1 MPKDSQLLA
10 DDESLIVDTHPHWK
24 ALLLPALAVPVVV
37 GLASW
42 GIFALGDF
50 SGREYVQIG
59 IAVVAVALLVWV
71 SLLPWLRWRTTRFIV
86 TSRRVVIRSGVIS
99 RTGRDIPLTR
109 VNDVTFTHGLVD
121 RILGCGTLQ
130 IESGGERGQLVI
142 NEIPHVETVQR
153 QLSDLVEQANAPHAR
168 ADEPTDPSG
177 PEPA

>member
-1 MPKDSQLLA
+1 MAKDSQLLA

-24 ALLLPALAVPVVV
+24 ALLLPALLVPIVV

-42 GIFALGDF
+42 GIFALSDF
-50 SGREYVQIG
+50 SGRQYVR
-59 IAVVAVALLVWV
+59 IAIIVVAVGLLVWF

-86 TSRRVVIRSGVIS
+86 TSRRVVIRSGVVS

-109 VNDVTFTHGLVD
+109 VNDVTFTHGPLD
-121 RILGCGTLQ
+121 RLLGCGTLL
-130 IESGGERGQLVI
+130 IESGGERGQLVV

-153 QLSDLVEQANAPHAR
+153 QLSDLVEQANSNSAHSGA
-168 ADEPTDPSG
+168 AEPTE